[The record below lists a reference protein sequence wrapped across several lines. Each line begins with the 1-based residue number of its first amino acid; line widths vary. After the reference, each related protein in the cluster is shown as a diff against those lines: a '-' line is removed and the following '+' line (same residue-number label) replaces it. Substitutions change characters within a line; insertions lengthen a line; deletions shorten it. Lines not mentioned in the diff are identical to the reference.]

1 MQDGFFS
8 QADKVQRAGDIVEE
22 FMRNAQ
28 PNDLFKRVHEDILK
42 ELAKNPIDEYW
53 VRVNQDWSILGHQVM
68 GAEVF

>member
-42 ELAKNPIDEYW
+42 ESAKNPIDEYW
-53 VRVNQDWSILGHQVM
+53 VRINQDWSILGHQVM
-68 GAEVF
+68 GAEIF